1 MVVGEGRVV
10 AHLFAMAFCLFFVVD
25 FFLPLLLLFYLL
37 SLFVYLIGFLFVFCC
52 RLFFAFAFI
61 ILFALAFCLLN
72 TRGGRGLCAIVYLQ
86 LLFVCV
92 CNKKFYIL
100 FALAFCLL
108 RYLLSLFVCLIFN
121 VLYHHPTLRSFF

>member
-10 AHLFAMAFCLFFVVD
+10 AHLFAMAFCLF
-25 FFLPLLLLFYLL
+25 
-37 SLFVYLIGFLFVFCC
+37 FCC

-86 LLFVCV
+86 SLFVCV

-121 VLYHHPTLRSFF
+121 VLYHHATLRCFF